1 MEDER
6 TVAEEMTFGAAIE
19 ELEGIV
25 RRLEG
30 GHLELEESLAQYER
44 GVALLAHCQKKLGA
58 ARQRVTMLLGQIE
71 ADDAAQTPEN
81 DAPGGEAQ

>member
-6 TVAEEMTFGAAIE
+6 TVAEDMTFGAAIE

-25 RRLEG
+25 RRLES

-71 ADDAAQTPEN
+71 ADEAAQTPQSETTGG
-81 DAPGGEAQ
+81 DAQ